1 MELEAKKVT
10 IVTNDIEFENYLQ
23 FDFNGGYFKVS
34 RPNGSK
40 ILRFETK
47 NKTIE
52 IPIAKLSIKKNKRD
66 TRWIKFESVDDGY
79 ILAYFFIKDTEK
91 DLAKDII
98 CDLTKSENST
108 ETLIFKW
115 EWNQNDNENFDK
127 LLNTFYDTIEQRTKN
142 ASA

>member
-1 MELEAKKVT
+1 MELEATKVT

-23 FDFNGGYFKVS
+23 FDFDGGYFKVS
-34 RPNGSK
+34 RPNESK

-47 NKTIE
+47 NETIE
-52 IPIAKLSIKKNKRD
+52 IPIAKLSIKKTKRD
-66 TRWIKFESVDDGY
+66 TRWIKFNTDKGF
-79 ILAYFFIKDTEK
+79 IFAFFFIKDAEK
-91 DLAKDII
+91 ALAKDII

-127 LLNTFYDTIEQRTKN
+127 LLNTFYDTIEQ
-142 ASA
+142 